1 MEGLIADDQ
10 RSLFNA
16 RVDPRTRRGVGA
28 RSGSPSTRSSST
40 SSTPT
45 RARPSRSR
53 ARRAPAPDLAVLY
66 ALRVATL
73 ELTAAELRLLRS
85 ALNAFL
91 DDFGH
96 EEADVVAEI
105 QSLIAKLPPDE
116 APKPSS

>member
-1 MEGLIADDQ
+1 ML
-10 RSLFNA
+10 
-16 RVDPRTRRGVGA
+16 
-28 RSGSPSTRSSST
+28 
-40 SSTPT
+40 
-45 RARPSRSR
+45 
-53 ARRAPAPDLAVLY
+53 
-66 ALRVATL
+66 VATL